1 MDYRTKGVC
10 SQSIH
15 FDIEDNKIHN
25 VSFVGGCNGNLQGI
39 SHLVEGMDVN
49 EAISRLE
56 GIQCGFKKTSCPDQL
71 SQEASHIEFY
81 VRKAAHMTEYC
92 LLSISISFP
101 LYVYGVRGIWLVILA
116 GFVCVGFAGLDEYHQ
131 SFVDARGPSVRD
143 VGIDSCG
150 ALIGILLVQAFC
162 WSTLHTPGRKKSR
175 KKRRKNQR
183 HR

>member
-56 GIQCGFKKTSCPDQL
+56 GIQCGFKKTSCLKEATGKQL
-71 SQEASHIEFY
+71 KNS
-81 VRKAAHMTEYC
+81 K
-92 LLSISISFP
+92 
-101 LYVYGVRGIWLVILA
+101 
-116 GFVCVGFAGLDEYHQ
+116 
-131 SFVDARGPSVRD
+131 
-143 VGIDSCG
+143 
-150 ALIGILLVQAFC
+150 LIGKDRY
-162 WSTLHTPGRKKSR
+162 S
-175 KKRRKNQR
+175 
-183 HR
+183 